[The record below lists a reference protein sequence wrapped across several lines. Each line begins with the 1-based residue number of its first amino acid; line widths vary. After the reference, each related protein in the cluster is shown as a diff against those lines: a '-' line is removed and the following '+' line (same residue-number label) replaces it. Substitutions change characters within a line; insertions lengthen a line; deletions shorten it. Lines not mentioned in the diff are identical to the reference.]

1 MNRQQFLKNRFGN
14 IFKKP
19 ENKPKEDEKNQF
31 EKKLFINTHP
41 QEEEEDILISEEN
54 HSQLKEQI
62 QNKKKVYLQIGSDKE
77 KKFILE
83 VSQKSFKSQ
92 NTGFEISIQRRL
104 TNLFQIQLQNHK
116 FEDTIKQISQ
126 QEIETYALSFVE
138 VSFKDQ
144 FISRR
149 DLRNID
155 QHLDNMVVYTN
166 KIINYNGM
174 RLLCMNMMKNDKIVY
189 SGFITSQTKKIYRSQ
204 SSRYSVLIE
213 INKEIFEFDGY
224 GEIYWEKVYKFLRVF
239 FSRCLYF
246 NTNHNLDIIF
256 YGRLFYPQFNS
267 LEQAYKELLDLKA
280 KDSGVIQGF
289 QDSQSCFQMNNERQV
304 FQDVY
309 RKTVLKLGQKNI
321 EKNLSQI
328 WHAFNEFLCVI
339 NWKKNV
345 NPITTKIIQSYNQ
358 YLSNSDIHQSNS
370 SPNLLNPNSEI
381 KSLKINTVTVHQ
393 ESSSKQV
400 KRESTHSSRRQ
411 VSCRHQRKIESYPI
425 ECELS
430 YSYKSNFLEALSVVS
445 MQFTKHYISRSLTET
460 GHNIINITCGDTR
473 YYSDQGLYKMLK
485 NLLLL
490 HDIRCTQVSLR
501 ETYASQIATQ
511 IIFPISPQSKSIQ
524 ESQDIIRKQEYI
536 ENLLCNCIEN
546 SMIQDKH
553 FHSELMPKLPE
564 SFRSYYGF
572 IQFSENL
579 NNLVKLDNQ
588 KIEKLFPNLKLKC
601 NHDYHYIFNDELNQ
615 NYKPRQSQIN
625 TVKTAQPYWICKSN
639 LTDDA
644 MKCHELVYS
653 SMYIDPIFSLQ
664 TKFFKEDFRLKEI
677 NYMTVKAIEQN
688 KLEPPQNELNQ
699 KVQNLVK
706 RLIESKHQN
715 DENTAIS
722 NKSLRQ
728 QILSDVKAK
737 DEEIFKMQSVQ
748 VCENKANENKG
759 NEIKLCRHQSNNFM
773 NTTNQQIQPFYNTQY
788 SGEEIKDDYP
798 SSMSN
803 SMSLSPQ
810 INPIQSQQTKYVQ
823 SMNLQGGDFFP
834 DTDNNVNIFTQYDYT
849 RKDLNSMRDE
859 PSLHLASSPQS
870 HTSSIIQNQQ
880 QEKLII
886 DYQIEKDDLQQ
897 TKSHNRS
904 RLELAYL
911 SSKMHWLQNNYDE
924 KTKKDFENVQMSV
937 DDSHYLKPQT
947 GQISLFQQISTYLN
961 AQIKIK
967 VQNSQN
973 QLLFEIERFWKSI
986 VIPFL
991 PPIFTNYIPY
1001 RYQKGK
1007 PLQKFHQDANHFLEA
1022 IVGYRLA
1029 NNFQIILE
1037 NKDIQQHKPQVLKEI
1052 KLIRGNYYQI
1062 IKFEDASQNIT
1073 LIDHEKMKKKPKNK
1087 EKESNNTNNTD
1098 SIPSILYKFLI
1109 IDDKSGKLLKK
1120 QQLLQTEAIQDK
1132 LKNYDL
1138 LIGKNEEPSIQ
1149 SIMNECSKKICLQIS
1164 PTDSHQSKQNQSS
1177 IEKLKQNFENFLT
1190 SFRKNLLEIVKKNP
1204 DQKAVTQ
1211 ESFNEK
1217 FNFSMLSSY
1226 SQNWNTQHSHNT
1238 TNSVLNVN
1246 QLNNNL
1252 NLIDTVDQL
1261 GVSTSIQINNNMI
1274 NYGTFDKNQYYE
1286 QTVYAKSFSNKE
1298 INCLDFFIVQFQKN
1312 WIPEGVFR
1320 IHIYWLSFPSSIISE
1335 FIKSI
1340 NQLTRPNSL
1349 QMHYIQFINESI
1361 FRFQLGFDYSTP
1373 IKVLSQQILNEL
1385 RDFIIEHDFC
1395 PDVTNPNTFLHFKG
1409 IGQVFLSYQDN
1420 NLLMKENVDF
1430 NDEQDQ
1436 SDFKNLYQIIQNKA
1450 DQLNQIHF
1458 HLNQVEYVKFD
1469 SSQ

>member
-1 MNRQQFLKNRFGN
+1 MNRQQCKNISQIYLVSSFNNITNIKIIVLKNRFGN

-54 HSQLKEQI
+54 YSQLKEQI
-62 QNKKKVYLQIGSDKE
+62 KNKKKVYLQIGTDKE
-77 KKFILE
+77 KKFIL
-83 VSQKSFKSQ
+83 
-92 NTGFEISIQRRL
+92 
-104 TNLFQIQLQNHK
+104 
-116 FEDTIKQISQ
+116 EDTIKQISQ
-126 QEIETYALSFVE
+126 QEIESYALSFVE

-155 QHLDNMVVYTN
+155 QYLDNMVVYTN

-174 RLLCMNMMKNDKIVY
+174 RLLTMNMMKNDKIVY

-246 NTNHNLDIIF
+246 NTNHNLDIIL

-267 LEQAYKELLDLKA
+267 LEQAYKELIDLKA

-289 QDSQSCFQMNNERQV
+289 QDSQSCFQINNERQV

-321 EKNLSQI
+321 EKNLNQI

-370 SPNLLNPNSEI
+370 SPNLLNPNNEI

-400 KRESTHSSRRQ
+400 KRESTHSTRRQ
-411 VSCRHQRKIESYPI
+411 ISCRHQRKIECYPI

-445 MQFTKHYISRSLTET
+445 LQFTKHYISRSLTET

-501 ETYASQIATQ
+501 ETYASQITTQ
-511 IIFPISPQSKSIQ
+511 IIFP
-524 ESQDIIRKQEYI
+524 ESQDIIRKQEYM
-536 ENLLCNCIEN
+536 ENLLYNCIEN
-546 SMIQDKH
+546 SMIQDKQ

-572 IQFSENL
+572 IQFSDTL
-579 NNLVKLDNQ
+579 NNLIKLDNQ
-588 KIEKLFPNLKLKC
+588 KIEQMFPNLKLKC
-601 NHDYHYIFNDELNQ
+601 NHEYHYIFNDELNQ
-615 NYKPRQSQIN
+615 HYQSRQSQIN
-625 TVKTAQPYWICKSN
+625 SIKTAQPYWICKSN

-688 KLEPPQNELNQ
+688 KLEPPQNDLNQ

-706 RLIESKHQN
+706 RLIESKHSN
-715 DENTAIS
+715 DENATIS
-722 NKSLRQ
+722 NKSQRQ
-728 QILSDVKAK
+728 LILQEVKK
-737 DEEIFKMQSVQ
+737 QDEEIFKLQSVQ
-748 VCENKANENKG
+748 GGENKL
-759 NEIKLCRHQSNNFM
+759 NEIKICRNQSNNFAIVA
-773 NTTNQQIQPFYNTQY
+773 NQSSPFYNY
-788 SGEEIKDDYP
+788 SGDEIKDDQL
-798 SSMSN
+798 SSVSN
-803 SMSLSPQ
+803 SMSFSPQ
-810 INPIQSQQTKYVQ
+810 INPIQSQQSKYVQ
-823 SMNLQGGDFFP
+823 SCNFQ
-834 DTDNNVNIFTQYDYT
+834 TDLFNNGLDNEINIFTTYEYT
-849 RKDLNSMRDE
+849 RKDLNHTFRDE
-859 PSLHLASSPQS
+859 APLNLASSPS
-870 HTSSIIQNQQ
+870 HTSSILQY
-880 QEKLII
+880 EKPA
-886 DYQIEKDDLQQ
+886 DNYPEKDDQQ
-897 TKSHNRS
+897 QIKSHNRS

-924 KTKKDFENVQMSV
+924 KTKRDFENVQMNI
-937 DDSHYLKPQT
+937 DDSHYLKPQF
-947 GQISLFQQISTYLN
+947 GQLSLFQQIPTNLN
-961 AQIKIK
+961 PQQKIK
-967 VQNSQN
+967 VQNSQH

-991 PPIFTNYIPY
+991 PPIFTNYIPN

-1029 NNFQIILE
+1029 NNFQIIVE
-1037 NKDIQQHKPQVLKEI
+1037 NKENIPHKPQALKEI
-1052 KLIRGNYYQI
+1052 KLIRGNYYQF
-1062 IKFEDASQNIT
+1062 IKFDDASQNIT
-1073 LIDHEKMKKKPKNK
+1073 LIDHEKMQKKKKKQEP
-1087 EKESNNTNNTD
+1087 SNSTD

-1120 QQLLQTEAIQDK
+1120 QQLIQTEGIQDK

-1164 PTDSHQSKQNQSS
+1164 PTDSHQSRQNQNSM
-1177 IEKLKQNFENFLT
+1177 EKLKQNFENFLT
-1190 SFRKNLLEIVKKNP
+1190 SFRKNLLEMIKKNP

-1211 ESFNEK
+1211 ETFNEK
-1217 FNFSMLSSY
+1217 FNFSMLNSY
-1226 SQNWNTQHSHNT
+1226 SQNWNTQQSHQTN
-1238 TNSVLNVN
+1238 NSVLNVN
-1246 QLNNNL
+1246 QMNNNL

-1261 GVSTSIQINNNMI
+1261 GVSTSTQINNNMI

-1286 QTVYAKSFSNKE
+1286 QTVYAKSFSNKD

-1312 WIPEGVFR
+1312 WIPDGVFR

-1349 QMHYIQFINESI
+1349 QMHYMQFINESI
-1361 FRFQLGFDYSTP
+1361 FRYQLGFDYSTP
-1373 IKVLSQQILNEL
+1373 IKVLSSQILNEL

-1395 PDVTNPNTFLHFKG
+1395 PDVTNPNTFLHYKG

-1458 HLNQVEYVKFD
+1458 HLNQVEYVKSD
-1469 SSQ
+1469 QSQ

>member
-19 ENKPKEDEKNQF
+19 ENKPNEDEKNQF
-31 EKKLFINTHP
+31 EKKLFINTHS

-54 HSQLKEQI
+54 HLQLKEQI
-62 QNKKKVYLQIGSDKE
+62 KNKKKVYLQIGTDKE
-77 KKFILE
+77 KKFIVE
-83 VSQKSFKSQ
+83 ISQKSFKSQ

-104 TNLFQIQLQNHK
+104 ANLFQIQLQNHK

-155 QHLDNMVVYTN
+155 QYLDNMVVYTN

-174 RLLCMNMMKNDKIVY
+174 RLLCMNMMKDNKIVY

-239 FSRCLYF
+239 FSRCQYF
-246 NTNHNLDIIF
+246 NANHNLDIIL
-256 YGRLFYPQFNS
+256 YGRLFYPQFSS
-267 LEQAYKELLDLKA
+267 LEQAYKELIDLKP
-280 KDSGVIQGF
+280 KDSGVINGF
-289 QDSQSCFQMNNERQV
+289 QDSQTCFQMNNERQV

-370 SPNLLNPNSEI
+370 SPNLLIENNEI
-381 KSLKINTVTVHQ
+381 KSQKINTVTVHQ

-400 KRESTHSSRRQ
+400 KRESTHQSRRQ
-411 VSCRHQRKIESYPI
+411 VSCRHQRKIECYPI

-501 ETYASQIATQ
+501 DTYASQIATQ
-511 IIFPISPQSKSIQ
+511 IIFPINPQCKPVQ
-524 ESQDIIRKQEYI
+524 ESQDIIRKQEYM

-546 SMIQDKH
+546 SMIQDKQ

-564 SFRSYYGF
+564 SFRSYSGF
-572 IQFSENL
+572 IQYNDIL
-579 NNLVKLDNQ
+579 NNLIKLDNQ

-601 NHDYHYIFNDELNQ
+601 NHEYHYIFNDEYQQYN
-615 NYKPRQSQIN
+615 PRQSQIN
-625 TVKTAQPYWICKSN
+625 NVKTAQPYWICKSN

-677 NYMTVKAIEQN
+677 NYMTVKAIEQS
-688 KLEPPQNELNQ
+688 KLEPPQNDLNQ

-706 RLIESKHQN
+706 KLIESKHQN

-722 NKSLRQ
+722 NKSQRHL
-728 QILSDVKAK
+728 ILQDLKK
-737 DEEIFKMQSVQ
+737 QDEEIFRLQSVQ
-748 VCENKANENKG
+748 AGENKS
-759 NEIKLCRHQSNNFM
+759 NEIKLCRNQSNNFAF
-773 NTTNQQIQPFYNTQY
+773 TANQNQTFYNTQY
-788 SGEEIKDDYP
+788 SGEEIKDDYL
-798 SSMSN
+798 SSKSYSMSQ
-803 SMSLSPQ
+803 SPQ
-810 INPIQSQQTKYVQ
+810 INPMQSQQNKYVSSIKFQ
-823 SMNLQGGDFFP
+823 ADYLNGSNE
-834 DTDNNVNIFTQYDYT
+834 NEINIFQTYDYT
-849 RKDLNSMRDE
+849 RKDFNRSARDE
-859 PSLHLASSPQS
+859 APFNMASSPQS
-870 HTSSIIQNQQ
+870 HTSSLLQNQQ
-880 QEKLII
+880 EKQMI
-886 DYQIEKDDLQQ
+886 DNFPEKDDQQ
-897 TKSHNRS
+897 SSKSHNRS
-904 RLELAYL
+904 RFELAYL

-924 KTKKDFENVQMSV
+924 KTKRDFENVQMYI
-937 DDSHYLKPQT
+937 DDSHYLKPQI
-947 GQISLFQQISTYLN
+947 GQRSLFQQIPTNLTD
-961 AQIKIK
+961 QQKIKI
-967 VQNSQN
+967 QNTQH

-991 PPIFTNYIPY
+991 PPIFTNCIPF

-1007 PLQKFHQDANHFLEA
+1007 PLQKFHQDANHYLEA

-1029 NNFQIILE
+1029 NNFQIIVE
-1037 NKDIQQHKPQVLKEI
+1037 NKENQPNKQQQMLKEI
-1052 KLIRGNYYQI
+1052 KLIRGNYLQF
-1062 IKFEDASQNIT
+1062 IKFDGASQNIT
-1073 LIDHEKMKKKPKNK
+1073 LIDHEKIQKKKKKQEP
-1087 EKESNNTNNTD
+1087 NNTTD

-1120 QQLLQTEAIQDK
+1120 QQLLQTEGIQDK

-1164 PTDSHQSKQNQSS
+1164 PTDSHQSRSNQSS
-1177 IEKLKQNFENFLT
+1177 IEKLKYNFENFLM

-1204 DQKAVTQ
+1204 DQKDVTQ

-1226 SQNWNTQHSHNT
+1226 SQNWNTPQSHQT

-1252 NLIDTVDQL
+1252 NLINTVDQL
-1261 GVSTSIQINNNMI
+1261 GVSTSTQINNNMI
-1274 NYGTFDKNQYYE
+1274 NYGTFDNNQYYE
-1286 QTVYAKSFSNKE
+1286 QTIYANSFSNKD

-1312 WIPEGVFR
+1312 WIPDGVFR

-1349 QMHYIQFINESI
+1349 QIHYMQFINESI
-1361 FRFQLGFDYSTP
+1361 FRYQLGFDYSTP
-1373 IKVLSQQILNEL
+1373 IKVLSSQILNEL

-1395 PDVTNPNTFLHFKG
+1395 PDVTNPNTFMHYKG

-1458 HLNQVEYVKFD
+1458 HQNQVEHVKSD
-1469 SSQ
+1469 QSQ